1 MDQGAGQENND
12 PDQVSG
18 KTADNSSDEPSRFS
32 ELVHSLDRGRNEPL
46 GVSATRLSSSA
57 NRHLLPDED
66 KFMVKHMGR
75 FIIIT
80 HIQSRVR
87 TRIPCEGV
95 FEYEDNLLYCNDE
108 YYELKFD
115 NGRILLEPI
124 PEYGKTVCVSTPST
138 LVDTV
143 AAEKTR
149 QPACVPT
156 LPVDPRATKTAI
168 GR

>member
-124 PEYGKTVCVSTPST
+124 PEYGNTVCVSTPST